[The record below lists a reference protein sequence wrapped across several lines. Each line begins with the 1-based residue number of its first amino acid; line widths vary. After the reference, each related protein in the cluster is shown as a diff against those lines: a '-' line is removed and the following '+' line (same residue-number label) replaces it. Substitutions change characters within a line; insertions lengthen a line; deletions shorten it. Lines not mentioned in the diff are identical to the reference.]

1 MYSLLFSGQAVKGL
15 RKTPAPEASRIRSA
29 LDRLAADPWRRDIDV
44 APLRN
49 RPGYRLR
56 VGDYRA
62 IFERDDD
69 ARTIEVLRIGPRG
82 SIYEG

>member
-1 MYSLLFSGQAVKGL
+1 MYSLLFSGQAMKGL

-29 LDRLAADPWRRDIDV
+29 LDRLAADPSRRDI
-44 APLRN
+44 
-49 RPGYRLR
+49 
-56 VGDYRA
+56 
-62 IFERDDD
+62 D